1 MARNF
6 KNLTSTQEREAD
18 EAISSRHI
26 DNLHD
31 IITDLDNQLTE
42 ANEKLYAFKRET
54 GFETAEEFAVWFE
67 KLKEKVE
74 NL

>member
-6 KNLTSTQEREAD
+6 KNLSSAQEREAD

-26 DNLHD
+26 DNLYD
-31 IITDLDNQLTE
+31 IIIDLDNQLDE
-42 ANEKLYAFKRET
+42 AIEKLAAFKRET

-74 NL
+74 SL